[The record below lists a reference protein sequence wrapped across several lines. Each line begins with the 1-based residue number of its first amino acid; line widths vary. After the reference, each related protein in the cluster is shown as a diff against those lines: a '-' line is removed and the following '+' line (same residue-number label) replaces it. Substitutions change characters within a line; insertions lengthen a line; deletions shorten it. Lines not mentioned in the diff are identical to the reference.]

1 MVISR
6 VIFCIL
12 YKGKVMKKI
21 INIVFM
27 LVISTVSFSEIISL
41 DKALEMAIKENVDI
55 KIHALEIRKK
65 EFEVNKKRK
74 KFLPELNIIYGEN
87 DYSDSYDPFEHH
99 SGGDDE
105 IVIKMPLFMGFEN
118 QNQLKKSKLELERS
132 REDSSRLE
140 AIIRQSVISKYFQ
153 ILNLQK
159 QEKILMTAEKSLEER
174 NQRLIVLYKHKKV
187 LHEKVLASKANI
199 SYNQAQVLTIRVA
212 LENAISELKFL
223 LNMSIG
229 EKIELLDNEKIE
241 TFFIIENI
249 SIKDDLA
256 EELTRGSRLRKSKI
270 DIELLELDV
279 KIAQAKYYPKVWVEA
294 SNNYTYND
302 KNKDHSRI
310 SIMAEWN
317 IFRWGADSDT
327 VEQKKIS
334 VEQSKLLQIKIR
346 QDAHMELKG
355 KYDNIKRIKSEQK
368 TQKYLLQASR
378 EKFERADVRYKN
390 NQITYSEYINILNFL
405 QSNENRY
412 YELKQEFIQAI
423 DDYKNREE

>member
-1 MVISR
+1 
-6 VIFCIL
+6 
-12 YKGKVMKKI
+12 
-21 INIVFM
+21 
-27 LVISTVSFSEIISL
+27 
-41 DKALEMAIKENVDI
+41 
-55 KIHALEIRKK
+55 
-65 EFEVNKKRK
+65 
-74 KFLPELNIIYGEN
+74 
-87 DYSDSYDPFEHH
+87 
-99 SGGDDE
+99 
-105 IVIKMPLFMGFEN
+105 
-118 QNQLKKSKLELERS
+118 
-132 REDSSRLE
+132 
-140 AIIRQSVISKYFQ
+140 
-153 ILNLQK
+153 
-159 QEKILMTAEKSLEER
+159 
-174 NQRLIVLYKHKKV
+174 
-187 LHEKVLASKANI
+187 
-199 SYNQAQVLTIRVA
+199 
-212 LENAISELKFL
+212 
-223 LNMSIG
+223 
-229 EKIELLDNEKIE
+229 
-241 TFFIIENI
+241 
-249 SIKDDLA
+249 
-256 EELTRGSRLRKSKI
+256 
-270 DIELLELDV
+270 
-279 KIAQAKYYPKVWVEA
+279 VEA